1 MTTLTKERQF
11 LTSFGALTAVRP
23 GAQPGQLVLE
33 SGDRKVTCTAHR
45 LTGGPTGAVCLD
57 VDGRRLQAWIAGRT
71 IHLLGRTWELEDVT
85 GRSRRPRGQDA
96 GGLTSPM
103 PGTVLD
109 VRVKSGDAVTKGQV
123 LVVIEAMKMEHA
135 VKAPTDGTVRTV
147 HFRTGDRCGPGDV
160 LVDLATGDGSE

>member
-1 MTTLTKERQF
+1 
-11 LTSFGALTAVRP
+11 
-23 GAQPGQLVLE
+23 
-33 SGDRKVTCTAHR
+33 
-45 LTGGPTGAVCLD
+45 
-57 VDGRRLQAWIAGRT
+57 
-71 IHLLGRTWELEDVT
+71 
-85 GRSRRPRGQDA
+85 
-96 GGLTSPM
+96 M

>member
-1 MTTLTKERQF
+1 MTTLTNQRQF
-11 LTSFGALTAVRP
+11 LTSFGQLTAVRP
-23 GAQPGQLVLE
+23 GPQPSQLVLE
-33 SGDRKVTCTAHR
+33 CGDRKITCRAER
-45 LTGGPTGAVCLD
+45 LDGGPTGALCLE

-85 GRSRRPRGQDA
+85 GRSRRSRVQDT

-109 VRVKSGDAVTKGQV
+109 VRVKTGDSVTKGQV

-135 VKAPTDGTVRTV
+135 VKAPTDGTVRAV
-147 HFRTGDRCGPGDV
+147 HFKIGDRCGPGDV
-160 LVDLATGDGSE
+160 LVDVGD